1 MHMVELQPL
10 CAMQCDQRRS
20 GLVFELI
27 GVADQSRGVQKIGKR
42 LAGLHA
48 FRDGASEFFQVFHA
62 RDVFRAVAVF

>member
-1 MHMVELQPL
+1 
-10 CAMQCDQRRS
+10 
-20 GLVFELI
+20 LI

-48 FRDGASEFFQVFHA
+48 FRDRASEFFQVFHA